1 MACLSEISWVKAVD
15 LKMRRQNRHICLII
29 DNFSGH
35 FIAFVPWNI
44 QLEYFEPNL
53 TSYIQPLDAGIV
65 RCFKAQYRRAF
76 SMRAVDL
83 EEAGES
89 DIYKINLLEAMV
101 MAKDAWAAVK
111 PSTIEHCWAH
121 AGIQRFVTYKVGYTI
136 FIYHNSTIQQ
146 CP

>member
-1 MACLSEISWVKAVD
+1 MKAFD
-15 LKMRRQNRHICLII
+15 LKMRQQNRHVCLVI

-35 FIAFVPWNI
+35 FIDFLPQNI
-44 QLEYFEPNL
+44 QIEYFEPNL
-53 TSYIQPLDAGIV
+53 TSYVQPLDAGII

-89 DIYKINLLEAMV
+89 DIYKINLLEAIL

-111 PSTIEHCWAH
+111 ASTIEHCWVH
-121 AGIQRFVTYKVGYTI
+121 TGIQRFVTLRY
-136 FIYHNSTIQQ
+136 
-146 CP
+146 